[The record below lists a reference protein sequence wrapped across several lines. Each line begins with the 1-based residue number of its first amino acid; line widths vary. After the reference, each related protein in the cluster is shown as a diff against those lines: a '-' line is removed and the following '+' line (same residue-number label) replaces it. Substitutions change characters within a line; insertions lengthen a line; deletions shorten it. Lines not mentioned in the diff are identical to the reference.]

1 MYSIFFIILILVSIL
16 IVGVLANYAISHDK
30 ERMEERRNEYRRYRA
45 VFGEDVRKGL
55 QEEDGDEENG
65 EQEHSGSG

>member
-1 MYSIFFIILILVSIL
+1 MYSIFFIILILISIL

-45 VFGEDVRKGL
+45 VFGEDVHKGL
-55 QEEDGDEENG
+55 QEEDRDEENG